1 MNVVI
6 SVVTNHHSFRIYRG
20 NKEEKNLILF
30 QGKIRI
36 FPNAICFPDIVLVFK
51 NVSRKTKSKKNR
63 KKYSISFFF
72 FTLEIFFFFKIRVPS
87 INPNGRLCNMCLLFI
102 FHESNFLV
110 DKKIFFFHFCVF

>member
-72 FTLEIFFFFKIRVPS
+72 FTLEFFFFFKIRVPS

-110 DKKIFFFHFCVF
+110 DKKTFFFHFWVF